1 MGEQGIDC
9 ARANVFEVD
18 AKAARESVR
27 GAELARRR
35 SIVVDSSL

>member
-9 ARANVFEVD
+9 ARANVVEVD
-18 AKAARESVR
+18 VRAARESVR

-35 SIVVDSSL
+35 SILADFSL